1 LSPWKLSGH
10 VAFVLM
16 AALLALGATERTA
29 RAISADGLQWTWNE
43 GETRRYYVDAEVQLP
58 ASMLLWLLAD
68 RNKEARLVAFRTRS
82 VLACSDE
89 GRNSR
94 RSREVHCKIEDIAI
108 MGATLRGDRGLLQP
122 ILEEM
127 DDKLTDSYLQLIVRN
142 DGRITNVDLEGI
154 KTTERREGRMQET
167 LRLIMARSVA
177 GFDLQ
182 LPRKGL
188 TEEGV
193 WPQYQAMLFMAPSGH
208 GTQGSAEI
216 AHLIRTTKG
225 DYVIIESAGRAIVS
239 PGTDSA
245 ARDFFQTTLD
255 SVAVF
260 DVQEGMLRERVWAST
275 GTPTASSATAEGAR
289 GIEYIQRGKILYLA
303 DSMEP
308 PDLGQTLEVGAPD
321 SEVEG
326 SVLLNSEGLLR

>member
-1 LSPWKLSGH
+1 LSPWKLSGRIASLL
-10 VAFVLM
+10 VAAILT
-16 AALLALGATERTA
+16 LGAAEGTA
-29 RAISADGLQWTWNE
+29 QAVSAAGLEWTWEE
-43 GETRRYYVDAEVQLP
+43 GETRRWFVDAEVQLP
-58 ASMLLWLLAD
+58 ASMLLWVLAD

-82 VLACSDE
+82 VLACTDM

-94 RSREVHCKIEDIAI
+94 RSREVHCLIEDIAI
-108 MGATLRGDRGLLQP
+108 MGATLKGDRGLLQP

-142 DGRITNVDLEGI
+142 DGRIVNLDLEGI
-154 KTTERREGRMQET
+154 QTTERRHGRMQET
-167 LRLIMARSVA
+167 LRLMMARSVA

-188 TEEGV
+188 TVEGV
-193 WPQYQAMLFMAPSGH
+193 WPQYQAMLFTAPSGH

-216 AHLIRTTKG
+216 AHLIRTTQG

-239 PGTDSA
+239 PGTDST
-245 ARDFFQTTLD
+245 ARDYFQTTLD

-260 DVQEGMLRERVWAST
+260 DVEEGMLRERVWASK

-289 GIEYIQRGKILYLA
+289 GIDYIQQGKILYLA
-303 DSMEP
+303 EGTAPPTLGETIEIGPSDPEVDS
-308 PDLGQTLEVGAPD
+308 
-321 SEVEG
+321 
-326 SVLLNSEGLLR
+326 SVLLQSDGLLR